1 MPFFADGLPEIP
13 FGSRRL
19 FRQSPP
25 LTGTDVKVLQRI
37 YDTMLALM
45 NPPQGSLGQPITIDG
60 IYGEETAEAVANVQA
75 YFGLPQSEAVGPDT
89 FALFGQVAGEFGGP
103 AFGSRPLGPGTVG
116 GDVTVLQNR
125 LNTYRYAR
133 ILGHPGDGMFDTAT
147 QSATAAFGADNV
159 VFRKWEI
166 RFDGL
171 VDGSAFDILWTQTF
185 AGGRLLGLGINGF
198 DTVFLQ
204 VVLQNTG
211 FYAGRIDGYFG
222 NLTREAVRALQA
234 ASSLAPSGV
243 AGPET
248 YQAIGLSN
256 PVFWTSPLRHPYQTA
271 AALTKVEVV
280 SSTIDPT
287 NGDRNPY
294 GVVIVPPT
302 FQGTDTVLK
311 HEDLL
316 VSNINNAANVMG
328 QGTTVERIWPGVHTT
343 FFSASASPIALAT
356 SNLGATWIAN
366 FGLAA
371 DGSQGNLQVITPNG
385 TLFSGGV
392 IQSPLFAGPW
402 GQVFNFGPLYGL
414 PTTFFSTNVLT
425 GTVDQI
431 SHFVPPDFADTSVIR
446 QIGSDL
452 AHSGTTINN
461 VVGPQGMVWS
471 PINDG
476 LFVADGA
483 DNRIAWY
490 PDSST
495 VSSDRGPGATIYRG
509 EPLHQPA
516 GLALNPQNGNLLA
529 VNQLDNAL
537 VEINPVTGCVV
548 ARIILDQTPVNPQ
561 TGAGSALF
569 GLATTVDAAGD
580 LVVYFVNNNTNT
592 LNRLFRPRR
601 CDRS

>member
-1 MPFFADGLPEIP
+1 M
-13 FGSRRL
+13 
-19 FRQSPP
+19 
-25 LTGTDVKVLQRI
+25 
-37 YDTMLALM
+37 
-45 NPPQGSLGQPITIDG
+45 GQPITIDG

-89 FALFGQVAGEFGGP
+89 YALFGQVAGAFGGP

-147 QSATAAFGADNV
+147 QSATAAFGAD
-159 VFRKWEI
+159 
-166 RFDGL
+166 
-171 VDGSAFDILWTQTF
+171 
-185 AGGRLLGLGINGF
+185 
-198 DTVFLQ
+198 
-204 VVLQNTG
+204 
-211 FYAGRIDGYFG
+211 
-222 NLTREAVRALQA
+222 
-234 ASSLAPSGV
+234 
-243 AGPET
+243 
-248 YQAIGLSN
+248 
-256 PVFWTSPLRHPYQTA
+256 
-271 AALTKVEVV
+271 
-280 SSTIDPT
+280 
-287 NGDRNPY
+287 
-294 GVVIVPPT
+294 
-302 FQGTDTVLK
+302 GTDTVLK

-385 TLFSGGV
+385 ALFSGGV

-425 GTVDQI
+425 GTVDRI

>member
-1 MPFFADGLPEIP
+1 MPFFADGLPEIA

-19 FRQSPP
+19 SRQSPP
-25 LTGTDVKVLQRI
+25 LRGTDVKVLQRI

-45 NPPQGSLGQPITIDG
+45 NPPEGPLGEEIAIDG
-60 IYGEETAEAVANVQA
+60 IYGEETADAVCDVQS
-75 YFGLPQSEAVGPDT
+75 YFGLPQSGFVGPEIY
-89 FALFGQVAGEFGGP
+89 AVFGQVADAFGGP
-103 AFGSRPLGPGTVG
+103 AFGSRPLAPGVLG

-133 ILGHPGDGMFDTAT
+133 ITGHPGNGDFCAGT
-147 QSATAAFGADNV
+147 QKAAAAFEADNV

-166 RFDGL
+166 RFDGT
-171 VDGSAFDILWTQTF
+171 VDGPAFDILWIQTF
-185 AGGRLLGLGINGF
+185 AGGRVLHLGVNGF

-204 VVLQNTG
+204 VFLQNTG
-211 FYAGRIDGYFG
+211 FYAGRVDGYFG
-222 NLTREAVRALQA
+222 DLTREAVRAFQA
-234 ASSLAPSGV
+234 ASGLAPSGTV
-243 AGPET
+243 GPET
-248 YQAIGLSN
+248 YRAIGLSN
-256 PVFWTSPLRHPYQTA
+256 PAFWTSPLRHPFQTA
-271 AALTKVEVV
+271 ASLTAIEVV
-280 SSTIDPT
+280 SSAIDPA

-294 GVVIVPPT
+294 GVVIAPPT
-302 FQGTDTVLK
+302 FNDVNTILK

-328 QGTTVERIWPGVHTT
+328 QGTTVERIHDGLNTT
-343 FFSASASPIALAT
+343 FFSDAASPIALAT

-366 FGLAA
+366 FGLVPDA
-371 DGSQGNLQVITPNG
+371 SQGNIQVITPDG

-392 IQSPLFAGPW
+392 ITNPLFAGPW

-414 PTTFFSTNVLT
+414 PATFFSTNVLT
-425 GTVDQI
+425 GTIVQI
-431 SHFVPPDFADTSVIR
+431 SQFVPPDFAGTSVVR

-452 AHSGTTINN
+452 AHTGTTIDN

-471 PINDG
+471 PIDDG
-476 LFVADGA
+476 LLVADGA

-490 PDSST
+490 PNSST
-495 VSSDRGPGATIYRG
+495 VGSDRGRGATIYQG
-509 EPLHQPA
+509 PPLNQPA

-537 VEINPVTGCVV
+537 VEIDPALGSVV
-548 ARIILDQTPVNPQ
+548 ARVILDETPVNPQ

-569 GLATTVDAAGD
+569 GLTTTVDAAGD
-580 LVVYFVNNNTNT
+580 LVIYFVNNNTNT

-601 CDRS
+601 VHPA